1 MQKEETENS
10 HGIWQIRGQITWCAM
25 TGVVVLSLMP
35 WLGDVASDLKV
46 ATDHYLAG
54 DRVWFSLTLLLVLVP
69 SMLTQ
74 LVSFFFHKHDAE
86 KWPILHMLQ
95 LGVVKR

>member
-1 MQKEETENS
+1 M
-10 HGIWQIRGQITWCAM
+10 TWCAM

-54 DRVWFSLTLLLVLVP
+54 DRVWFSLTLLFGTRSIDANVTGLLLLPQTRCNKVADP
-69 SMLTQ
+69 SRISTWCTET
-74 LVSFFFHKHDAE
+74 VS
-86 KWPILHMLQ
+86 
-95 LGVVKR
+95 